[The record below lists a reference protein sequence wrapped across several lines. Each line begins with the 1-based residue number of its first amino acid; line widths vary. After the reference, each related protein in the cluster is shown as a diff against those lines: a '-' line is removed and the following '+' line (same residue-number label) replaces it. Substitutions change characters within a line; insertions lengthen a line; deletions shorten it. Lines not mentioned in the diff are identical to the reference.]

1 MNFMGRPSSARSLR
15 AHPYDERDEGISTPK
30 QAPSEAGAPVEGPN
44 VGLSWVR
51 VIRSPGSSVPQVL
64 FICARGAA
72 RSVIAAALWE
82 RAGGRARA
90 GGVNTTE
97 RIYPE
102 VVEAMGEVGVDVTG
116 AVPRAVTPPDIAWA
130 DLVVI
135 IDCTSE
141 VDAESTT

>member
-1 MNFMGRPSSARSLR
+1 M
-15 AHPYDERDEGISTPK
+15 
-30 QAPSEAGAPVEGPN
+30 
-44 VGLSWVR
+44 R
-51 VIRSPGSSVPQVL
+51 VIRSPGGSVPQVL

-90 GGVNTTE
+90 GGMDPTE

-130 DLVVI
+130 DLVVT

-141 VDAESTT
+141 VDAESTTQTAVWTVPDVEGDPLTRMRAIRDAISEQVSDLADEYGRG